1 MFSTLHPE
9 WNDDALLMRRLAAGD
24 EEAFNRLFE
33 RHRGKLYDYLV
44 KVTRSAEISEEIVTD
59 VFVKLWIGKELVP
72 EIRQLDAFLHTV
84 AYHKALDFLRTVSR
98 KRGMHTA
105 YLDSFQPEPEKG
117 ADELLIDAESLQLFK
132 RAVQTLP
139 PKRKLIYDEPRKRPH
154 ARGDRPDLEPLA
166 QYRQKLHCHRHPRD
180 RRVPSRASRWQS
192 RPGRAVPALLST
204 PSVMVFPFPR

>member
-1 MFSTLHPE
+1 MFSTTHPE
-9 WNDDALLMRRLAAGD
+9 GNDDALLMRRLAAGD

-59 VFVKLWIGKELVP
+59 VFVKLWIGKELVT

-98 KRGMHTA
+98 KRRMHKT
-105 YLDSFQPEPEKG
+105 YLESFQPEPEKS

-139 PKRKLIYDEPRKRPH
+139 PKRKLIYTMSREKGLTHEEIARALNLSPNTVKNSIVTATRVIGEFLHEHH
-154 ARGDRPDLEPLA
+154 AGKA
-166 QYRQKLHCHRHPRD
+166 
-180 RRVPSRASRWQS
+180 
-192 RPGRAVPALLST
+192 ALGVL
-204 PSVMVFPFPR
+204 FLLC

>member
-98 KRGMHTA
+98 KRRMHKA

-139 PKRKLIYDEPRKRPH
+139 PKRKLIYMMSREKGLTHEEIARTLNLSPNTVKNSIVTATRVIGEFLHEHH
-154 ARGDRPDLEPLA
+154 AGKA
-166 QYRQKLHCHRHPRD
+166 
-180 RRVPSRASRWQS
+180 
-192 RPGRAVPALLST
+192 ALGVL
-204 PSVMVFPFPR
+204 FLLC

>member
-1 MFSTLHPE
+1 LEFAINEVPMFSTLHPE

-98 KRGMHTA
+98 KRRMHKA

-139 PKRKLIYDEPRKRPH
+139 PKRKLIYMMSREKGLTHEEIARTLNLSPNTVKNSIVTATRVIGEFLHEHH
-154 ARGDRPDLEPLA
+154 AGKA
-166 QYRQKLHCHRHPRD
+166 
-180 RRVPSRASRWQS
+180 
-192 RPGRAVPALLST
+192 ALGVL
-204 PSVMVFPFPR
+204 FLLC

>member
-59 VFVKLWIGKELVP
+59 VFVKLWIGKELVT

-98 KRGMHTA
+98 KRRMHKA

-139 PKRKLIYDEPRKRPH
+139 PKRKLIYMMSREKGLTHEEIARTLNLSPNTVKNSIVTATRVIGEFLHEHH
-154 ARGDRPDLEPLA
+154 AGKA
-166 QYRQKLHCHRHPRD
+166 
-180 RRVPSRASRWQS
+180 
-192 RPGRAVPALLST
+192 ALGVL
-204 PSVMVFPFPR
+204 FLLC